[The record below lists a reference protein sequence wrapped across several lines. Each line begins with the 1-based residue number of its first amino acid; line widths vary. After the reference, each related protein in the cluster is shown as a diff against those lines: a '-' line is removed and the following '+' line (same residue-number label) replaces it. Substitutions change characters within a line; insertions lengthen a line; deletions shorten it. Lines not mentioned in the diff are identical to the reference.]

1 MKTEAILIFVLSFTV
16 NYSAIYIYILGEG
29 VILGGHC
36 LRP

>member
-16 NYSAIYIYILGEG
+16 NYSAIYILGEG
-29 VILGGHC
+29 VIQVGHC